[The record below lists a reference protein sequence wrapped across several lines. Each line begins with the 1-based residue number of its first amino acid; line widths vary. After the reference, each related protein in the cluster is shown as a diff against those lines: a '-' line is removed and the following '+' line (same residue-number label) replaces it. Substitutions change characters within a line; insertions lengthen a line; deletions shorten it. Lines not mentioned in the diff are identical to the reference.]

1 MKKSSLRSLG
11 IGFLSAAILT
21 GAYAAFFQG
30 HVPVDGVTVESIFQS
45 ENIESYE
52 QQASQDQDTISN
64 LTADQAQMESN
75 LQEVSSDNESLSTRL
90 ESQTESIDYLASMN
104 ESLQD
109 ILDEYGI
116 VGIDEEDSID
126 DTEEETEETD
136 EETTMSSSGEF
147 SIEEG
152 ESSAEIA
159 NNLEDQG
166 YIESA
171 DEFQALLDQWNLSS
185 VIQTGTYEI
194 SEEMTIHEIASVI
207 TNGAYFFQ

>member
-11 IGFLSAAILT
+11 VGFLSAAILT

-30 HVPVDGVTVESIFQS
+30 HVPVDGVTIDSVFQS

-52 QQASQDQDTISN
+52 QQVSEDQEIINN
-64 LTADQAQMESN
+64 LSDNQAQIEAELEN
-75 LQEVSSDNESLSTRL
+75 ASSENASLNERL
-90 ESQTESIDYLASMN
+90 ESQKESIDYLASMN

-116 VGIDEEDSID
+116 AGIEEETTT
-126 DTEEETEETD
+126 DTEEEEETEET
-136 EETTMSSSGEF
+136 SAAASGEF
-147 SIEEG
+147 SIEDG
-152 ESSAEIA
+152 QSSAEIA
-159 NNLEDQG
+159 NNLEAQG

-171 DEFQALLDQWNLSS
+171 AEFQELLDQWNLSS
-185 VIQTGTYEI
+185 VIQSGTYDIDEG
-194 SEEMTIHEIASVI
+194 MTIHEIASVI